1 MLRIPS
7 APQATSVK
15 ERKGAA
21 NISYKVAPHITKL
34 TLYWSWNQ
42 SSHTVIKFIVDFWLE
57 TCEAGELRLTF
68 QTLAIFEIVIADY
81 FNLQTQTFL
90 TLLSLNFSRKVWLR
104 RDETNKLS
112 MKACTQTTNIWPLF
126 QCCKQVFFR
135 WKKGKLLT
143 HFTSWSRSGRYLPIV
158 KAEIGTL
165 LVLLRLRC
173 NSL

>member
-90 TLLSLNFSRKVWLR
+90 TLLSLNFSRKVW
-104 RDETNKLS
+104 
-112 MKACTQTTNIWPLF
+112 
-126 QCCKQVFFR
+126 
-135 WKKGKLLT
+135 
-143 HFTSWSRSGRYLPIV
+143 
-158 KAEIGTL
+158 
-165 LVLLRLRC
+165 
-173 NSL
+173 